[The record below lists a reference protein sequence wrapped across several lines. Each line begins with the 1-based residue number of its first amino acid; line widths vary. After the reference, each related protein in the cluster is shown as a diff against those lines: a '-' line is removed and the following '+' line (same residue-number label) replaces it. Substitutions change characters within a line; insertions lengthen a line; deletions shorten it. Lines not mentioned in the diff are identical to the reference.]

1 MAKKEKNQL
10 YEAEQIQVLEGL
22 EAVRKRPGMYIGST
36 GSRGLHHLVWEVVD
50 NSIDEALVGAC
61 KNIEIVIN
69 EDNSVTVSD
78 DGRGFP
84 VGLHPKLKKPAVE
97 VALTI
102 LHAGSKF
109 GGGGYKVSGGLHGVG
124 VSVVNALSEELE
136 VEVKRDGNIYYQ
148 RYERGKAVSELS
160 IIGKSKSTGT
170 KVTFK
175 PDRELF
181 DELVYSFEILEHRVR
196 ELAFLNRGI
205 KLVLKDK
212 RNNKEKTFQYE
223 GGIVSFVEYLNKNK
237 GPLYPKPLYIN
248 ANKDDVIVEVAMQY
262 TGSFNENVYSFCNN
276 INTIEGGTHTTG
288 FRNAVTKAIN
298 DYSRKYKF
306 IKENESNLIGED
318 AREGLTAILNIKV
331 IDPQFEGQTKT
342 KLGNPE
348 IRSIVEGIVYDAL
361 EGYFEENPSIAKII
375 IEKALTASRARE
387 AARKARELTRRKSA
401 LENTT
406 LPGKLADCSEKD
418 PALCEIYIVE
428 GDSAGGS
435 AKQGRDR
442 KYQAILPLR
451 GKILNVEKARLD
463 RILSSDSIR
472 SMITAFGAGISDDF
486 DLSKMR
492 YGKIII
498 MTDADVDGSH
508 IRTLLLTFFF
518 RYMRPLVE
526 SGHVYIAQP
535 PLFKIR
541 KGGRSRAREYYAY
554 NEEELEKILKEI
566 GRESINIQRYKGL
579 GEMDA
584 HQLWDTTMNPETRT
598 ILQVSLE
605 DVVAADE
612 IFTILMGD
620 KVEPRREFIE
630 ENAASVKYLDI

>member
-1 MAKKEKNQL
+1 MKNQS

-22 EAVRKRPGMYIGST
+22 EAVKKRPGMYIGST
-36 GSRGLHHLVWEVVD
+36 GARGLHHLVWEVVD

-61 KNIEIVIN
+61 KNISVTIN
-69 EDNSVTVSD
+69 EDNSITVSD

-84 VGLHPKLKKPAVE
+84 VGMHPKLKKPAVE
-97 VALTI
+97 VALTV

-124 VSVVNALSEELE
+124 VSVVNALSERLE
-136 VEVKRDGNIYYQ
+136 VEVKRDGNIYMQ
-148 RYERGKAVSELS
+148 KYERGIPVTELKVIGQTKA
-160 IIGKSKSTGT
+160 TGT

-175 PDRELF
+175 PDTKVF
-181 DELVYSFEILEHRVR
+181 DELEYSFETLEHRIR

-205 KLVLKDK
+205 KLILKDK
-212 RNNKEKTFQYE
+212 RNNVEKTFQYD
-223 GGIVSFVEYLNKNK
+223 GGIVSFVEFLNKNK
-237 GPLYPKPLYIN
+237 DVLHAKPLYIYV
-248 ANKDDVIVEVAMQY
+248 NKDDVDVEVALQY
-262 TGSFNENVYSFCNN
+262 SGSFNENVYSFCNN

-298 DYSRKYKF
+298 DYARKYKF
-306 IKENESNLIGED
+306 IKENESNLQGED
-318 AREGLTAILNIKV
+318 AREGLTAVLSIKV
-331 IDPQFEGQTKT
+331 LDPQFEGQTKT

-348 IRSIVEGIVYDAL
+348 IRSIVEGIVYDSL
-361 EGYFEENPSIAKII
+361 EAYFEENPGAAKTI

-418 PALCEIYIVE
+418 PSLCEIYIVE

-442 KYQAILPLR
+442 RFQAILPLR

-472 SMITAFGAGISDDF
+472 SMVTAFGAGINDDF
-486 DLSKMR
+486 DIEKMR
-492 YGKIII
+492 YGRIII

-526 SGHVYIAQP
+526 YGHIYIAQP
-535 PLFKIR
+535 PLFRIR
-541 KGGRSRAREYYAY
+541 KGSGNRAKDYYAFD
-554 NEEELEKILKEI
+554 EKEMEKIFSEI
-566 GRESINIQRYKGL
+566 GRESTSIQRYKGL

-584 HQLWDTTMNPETRT
+584 YQLWDTTMNPETRT
-598 ILQVSLE
+598 VLQVSLE
-605 DVVAADE
+605 DAAAADE

-630 ENAASVKYLDI
+630 ENAKYVRFLDV